1 LPGYHIGREAVRR
14 LAYRRDRGE
23 LYPSEVERGLLL
35 HYGARDV
42 DELIANAVSSC
53 IASVTSL
60 AQTASTEETDS
71 KQFHL
76 DPSLN
81 TSPGAAE
88 TLRKQRIAEGQLV
101 YL

>member
-1 LPGYHIGREAVRR
+1 MRR
-14 LAYRRDRGE
+14 LAYRRDRGD
-23 LYPSEVERGLLL
+23 LCSSEVERGLLL

-53 IASVTSL
+53 EIAGSSIAQVASL
-60 AQTASTEETDS
+60 EETDWN
-71 KQFHL
+71 QFHL

-101 YL
+101 HL

>member
-1 LPGYHIGREAVRR
+1 MRR

-23 LYPSEVERGLLL
+23 LCPSEVEKGLLL

-42 DELIANAVSSC
+42 DQLIANAVS
-53 IASVTSL
+53 VT
-60 AQTASTEETDS
+60 TASSLVQVVVSPAGTDPS
-71 KQFHL
+71 QFYL
-76 DPSLN
+76 DASLN
-81 TSPGAAE
+81 TSAGAAE